1 MRIKLFYGLCG
12 CSSDG
17 TLATPSGKEVIR
29 LPQKLAFKVHSFV
42 NMFAYVGMKDTKL
55 LFRKE

>member
-17 TLATPSGKEVIR
+17 TLASPSGKEVIR
-29 LPQKLAFKVHSFV
+29 LPQNIAFKIHSFI
-42 NMFAYVGMKDTKL
+42 NMFAYVGLKNTKL
-55 LFRKE
+55 LFKKK